1 MTKKIEQIEI
11 STVCPTC
18 NKSISEIWIARLD
31 SVIGI
36 RYAYICGEC
45 KNLLKISKEKI
56 SDLSSNPSFLFSSTT
71 GVEKLN
77 I

>member
-56 SDLSSNPSFLFSSTT
+56 SDFSSNPSFLFSATPAA
-71 GVEKLN
+71 EKFN
-77 I
+77 A

>member
-56 SDLSSNPSFLFSSTT
+56 SDFSSNPSFLFSSTPAANKFN
-71 GVEKLN
+71 V
-77 I
+77 

>member
-1 MTKKIEQIEI
+1 MTKIIEQIEI

-45 KNLLKISKEKI
+45 QHLLKISE
-56 SDLSSNPSFLFSSTT
+56 LSSNPVFLFSTT
-71 GVEKLN
+71 PEAKKINV
-77 I
+77 

>member
-1 MTKKIEQIEI
+1 MTKNIEQIEI
-11 STVCPTC
+11 STVCPLC

-56 SDLSSNPSFLFSSTT
+56 SDLSSDPSFLFSSIHAA
-71 GVEKLN
+71 EKIN
-77 I
+77 A